1 MFIITFLGECCF
13 YIFKRCCVASKQVDY
28 FNDVADLINDI
39 FKDEAFV
46 PTDLAAALILLAEK
60 NNVTQLSLTQEE
72 LRYVSNSLQILQ
84 FDDFPFLSQYTQN
97 R

>member
-1 MFIITFLGECCF
+1 MFIFMFLGECCF

-72 LRYVSNSLQILQ
+72 LRYANSFIK
-84 FDDFPFLSQYTQN
+84 
-97 R
+97 